1 MSLTACFV
9 TRDEERTLEQAL
21 NSIVP
26 IADQVIIAD
35 TGSRDRTVAIA
46 ARFGALVHPFY
57 WEDDFSTARNFALR
71 QATTDWVFWIN
82 PNETLPVA
90 AYPHLRECL
99 CRTDAFAY
107 SVVVQNQVQ
116 ADRPDAFT
124 ETWDYRLFRRH
135 PDVQY
140 GGRLHPNFVTPL
152 AALAAKDGKKVY
164 ASGLTLRHH
173 GYTSELNEGKLR
185 WAVRL
190 LERELKDRPGQL
202 SYLIEYGRTLLR
214 LNDPKGHVVL
224 AEAVVQ
230 VLPVC
235 QAPSA
240 PNPQVQSLLEY
251 LLTVSHEQSRSRL
264 KKEEARDLALRWFPS
279 SPPLLWTV
287 AADWFKRGD
296 YGQAAQLLERLVA
309 LGQSNAYD
317 KSEAFDP
324 RIIGEDA
331 VMNLGACYWRLNDLP
346 KAEACFRRLLVSR
359 TFQDQAKKNLAL
371 VRNTQQQPET
381 SFYSAFLG
389 GGE

>member
-1 MSLTACFV
+1 MSLTACLL
-9 TRDEERTLEQAL
+9 TRDEERTLEPAL

-26 IADQVIIAD
+26 VADQVIVAD

-46 ARFGALVHPFY
+46 TRFGAEVRSFT
-57 WEDDFSTARNFALR
+57 WDDDFSAARNFALR
-71 QATTDWVFWIN
+71 QATGDWIFWIN
-82 PNETLPVA
+82 PNETLQLA
-90 AYPHLRECL
+90 GYQHLRECL
-99 CRTDAFAY
+99 TRAEAFAF

-135 PDVQY
+135 PEVQY

-152 AALAAKDGKKVY
+152 ANLAAKEGKKVY

-173 GYTSELNEGKLR
+173 GYTSELKEVKLR

-202 SYLIEYGRTLLR
+202 GFLIEYGRTLLR
-214 LNDPKGHVVL
+214 LNDPKGHAVL
-224 AEAVVQ
+224 AEAVTQ
-230 VLPVC
+230 ILPAC
-235 QAPSA
+235 QAPTA
-240 PNPQVQSLLEY
+240 PIAQVQSLLEY
-251 LLTVSHEQSRSRL
+251 LLTVSSNQSRCRL
-264 KKEEARDLALRWFPS
+264 KKEEARELALRWFPA
-279 SPPLLWTV
+279 SPPLLWIM
-287 AADWFKRGD
+287 AADWFQRGD
-296 YGQAAQLLERLVA
+296 YRQASQLLERLVA

-324 RIIGEDA
+324 RIIGEEA

-346 KAEACFRRLLVSR
+346 KAEACFRRLL
-359 TFQDQAKKNLAL
+359 TGKTLQDQAKKNLTMVKNAH
-371 VRNTQQQPET
+371 QQPES

-389 GGE
+389 GAE